1 MCHSSRFKVFIALLL
16 IAVTMSM
23 AAVSKSGKVRY
34 RVGDAFIDKKAK
46 GNWNM
51 ITLETKVQEKDMI
64 RTELESQV
72 IIAMPDGSVLSV
84 DELSLVEFSKLLNE
98 DGVQTIVAD
107 IRSGKV
113 RFDAQKQTDAKS
125 YLNFKTGTAV
135 AAIRGTSGTIG
146 VTSRGK
152 PIASLSNGRLE
163 INYGNKNFTVNGG
176 ETAVPSGDELVVLQ
190 LASSGNLEFLKEL
203 DKMSEDS
210 TKTAEELTKSI
221 MEMDSVYSQQK
232 QALQDSLKCSFET
245 LPDTVNEPMVSL
257 KGTCPAGIQ
266 VEISSERKESNGQTL
281 QFDQSWAPDAV
292 GEKKFPVTCYVGKVS
307 VDCGTLKTLYVKKI
321 EEPTPVVI
329 DTVKKQTFQV
339 FTQSPVKICETGALT
354 VEGTFDPTD
363 TSATLIVK
371 LGNKAS
377 SNLIPISA
385 EGKFSYTISIND
397 TERNWN
403 HKQALVEYQGR
414 DGRETRTIDL
424 DIDKTCS
431 AVNKGKPLVE
441 FQGYDSLHCV
451 ANYYVKG
458 ATDDKVVV
466 SSEMDGSLLKEVSF
480 EKDGSS
486 KIKLAAGIH
495 KYKVL
500 ATDQAGNKGSM
511 ERSLGCYLKHR
522 STLNLGASYER
533 LRVPPPPNRT
543 KASFYKT
550 MRFSIENVLN
560 QNPQMIKRVVVKQGN
575 NVVLRLVDNQITD
588 LHYDVQVELKYGKR
602 NDIRVEVLMKNG
614 QVLKGTKTYEVR

>member
-1 MCHSSRFKVFIALLL
+1 
-16 IAVTMSM
+16 M

-176 ETAVPSGDELVVLQ
+176 ETAVPSGDELVVLS

-203 DKMSEDS
+203 DKMLEDS

-221 MEMDSVYSQQK
+221 MEMDSVYNQQK

-307 VDCGTLKTLYVKKI
+307 VDCGTLKTLYMKKI
-321 EEPTPVVI
+321 EVPTPV
-329 DTVKKQTFQV
+329 DSVKKQTFQV
-339 FTQSPVKICETGALT
+339 FTQSPVKICETGELT
-354 VEGTFDPTD
+354 VEGTFDPAD

-371 LGNKAS
+371 LGNKVS

-385 EGKFSYTISIND
+385 EGKFSYSISISDQN
-397 TERNWN
+397 RNWN
-403 HKQALVEYQGR
+403 ETKAIVVYRGQNGVETVAL
-414 DGRETRTIDL
+414 DL
-424 DIDKTCS
+424 NVDKTCQE
-431 AVNKGKPLVE
+431 VNKIAPSIKIAR
-441 FQGYDSLHCV
+441 YDSLKCF
-451 ANYYVKG
+451 ANYSITGASGDKLIIASEINGNPIKEEYV
-458 ATDDKVVV
+458 
-466 SSEMDGSLLKEVSF
+466 EQDGSHGFQLKS
-480 EKDGSS
+480 
-486 KIKLAAGIH
+486 GIH
-495 KYKVL
+495 EYIFIAK
-500 ATDQAGNKGSM
+500 DQAGNTVQVKKN
-511 ERSLGCYLKHR
+511 LGCYPRHR
-522 STLNLGASYER
+522 STLNLGARNER
-533 LRVPPPPNRT
+533 LRVPPPPNGVKST
-543 KASFYKT
+543 FHKT
-550 MRFSIENVLN
+550 MRFSIENVPN

-588 LHYDVQVELKYGKR
+588 IHYDVQVELKYGQR
-602 NDIRVEVLMKNG
+602 NMVSVEVVMKNG

>member
-1 MCHSSRFKVFIALLL
+1 MCNSSRFKVFIALLL
-16 IAVTMSM
+16 VAATMSM

-152 PIASLSNGRLE
+152 PIASLSSGRLE
-163 INYGNKNFTVNGG
+163 INYGDKSFTVNGG
-176 ETAVPSGDELVVLQ
+176 ETAVPTGDELVVLP
-190 LASSGNLEFLKEL
+190 LASSGNMDFLKEI
-203 DKMSEDS
+203 DKMQEDS
-210 TKTAEELTKSI
+210 TKTAEELKQAILTK
-221 MEMDSVYSQQK
+221 DSLYSQQK
-232 QALQDSLKCSFET
+232 QTLQDSLKCSFES
-245 LPDTVNEPMVSL
+245 LPDTINEPKVSL

-266 VEISSERKESNGQTL
+266 VEISSERKESNGQAL

-292 GEKKFPVTCYVGKVS
+292 GEKKFPVTCYVGNIS
-307 VDCGTLKTLYVKKI
+307 VDCGTLKTLYMKKI
-321 EEPTPVVI
+321 EVPAPV

-354 VEGTFDPTD
+354 VEGTFDPAD
-363 TSATLIVK
+363 TSATLIIK
-371 LGNKAS
+371 LGNKTS

-385 EGKFSYTISIND
+385 EGKFSYSISISDQN
-397 TERNWN
+397 RNWN
-403 HKQALVEYQGR
+403 ETRAIVEYRGQNGL
-414 DGRETRTIDL
+414 ETVTLDL
-424 DIDKTCS
+424 NVDKTCRE
-431 AVNKGKPLVE
+431 VNKNIPSIKIE
-441 FQGYDSLHCV
+441 SFDSLKCF
-451 ANYYVKG
+451 ANYSITG
-458 ATDDKVVV
+458 ANGDKLIVA
-466 SSEMDGSLLKEVSF
+466 SEIDGSPIKEEYVEQDGLRRFQLKS
-480 EKDGSS
+480 
-486 KIKLAAGIH
+486 GIH
-495 KYKVL
+495 EYIFIAK
-500 ATDQAGNKGSM
+500 DQAGNTVQVKKN
-511 ERSLGCYLKHR
+511 LGCYPRHR
-522 STLNLGASYER
+522 STLNLGARNER
-533 LRVPPPPNRT
+533 LRVPPPPNGVKST
-543 KASFYKT
+543 FHKT
-550 MRFSIENVLN
+550 MRFSIENVPN

-575 NVVLRLVDNQITD
+575 DVVLRLVDNQITD
-588 LHYDVQVELKYGKR
+588 LRYNVQVELKYGQR
-602 NDIRVEVLMKNG
+602 NMVSVEVVMKNG